1 MRAPLMMEG
10 TQLYY
15 TLEVSKKEVR
25 LVTLLPGDLPDDI
38 HCTLTTVS
46 LIDEPFY
53 EALSYV
59 WGNPTNKC
67 DINLQGNSFP
77 VTTNLESALRH
88 LRYRDLPRVLWIDA
102 ICINQDDIPERNS
115 QVKYMSTIYSKSSL
129 VLAWLGEPKT
139 NKCLTSSFT
148 DEWMNKLVPEGDVI
162 DEDRDND
169 LVFDTFEMML
179 QDLEAHWESDIDDV
193 ASFSIQNLRTGAGII
208 RLFENPWWNRM
219 WTVQEALLG
228 KDTLLI
234 SGRRSILQNDLLAI
248 FTSQLAHSKDGCNSR
263 KSGFIT
269 TSFMKMRFLREYR
282 HGNAS
287 SSLEELLNIFGE
299 RCCSDPR
306 DKIYGLLGILET
318 KEVNSIHPDYGID
331 VTLLYGNTVVNIINE
346 AGNLDILSQL
356 WPRKWHHTGILA
368 GKGPSWIRDWTVERP
383 PHVLVNTVS
392 ERHRLFP
399 KFSASGKS
407 SAIVKERRKSEI
419 TLRGI
424 FLNSLEVLGRANDV
438 EVDNDEEMAETYRE
452 WRQLAQSE
460 IQFDQPYPSSSPTTT
475 YSDAS
480 SQTLCM
486 SIALELSKSNNSGEY
501 QYTRVSNDLQAHNNY
516 QSWWESEIEGT
527 PRLGGKQL
535 LNAENGNSNIIR
547 FHTLVY
553 FATHMRRFFIAKEP
567 RWIGLI
573 PMDAQIDDQL
583 FLLEGG
589 KVPYVL
595 RRMEGKKEYKIIG
608 DCYVHGIMDG
618 EEWNSDKLQ
627 DVILI

>member
-1 MRAPLMMEG
+1 MEG

-53 EALSYV
+53 EALPYV

-88 LRYRDLPRVLWIDA
+88 LRYREQPRVLWIDA
-102 ICINQDDIPERNS
+102 ICINQDDIAERNS
-115 QVKYMSTIYSKSSL
+115 QVKYMGTIYSKSSI
-129 VLAWLGEPKT
+129 VHAWLGEPKT

-148 DEWMNKLVPEGDVI
+148 AGWIDKLVPDGDVI

-179 QDLEAHWESDIDDV
+179 QDLEAHWESDIDD
-193 ASFSIQNLRTGAGII
+193 
-208 RLFENPWWNRM
+208 WNRM

-234 SGRRSILQNDLLAI
+234 SGRRSILQNDLSAI
-248 FTSQLAHSKDGCNSR
+248 FTSQLAQSKDGCNPR

-299 RCCSDPR
+299 RRCSDPR
-306 DKIYGLLGILET
+306 DKIYGLLGILAT

-331 VTLLYGNTVVNIINE
+331 VALLYGNTVVSIINE
-346 AGNLDILSQL
+346 ARNLDILSQL

-368 GKGPSWIRDWTVERP
+368 GKGPSWIRDWTAERP

-438 EVDNDEEMAETYRE
+438 ELDNDEEMAETYRE
-452 WRQLAQSE
+452 
-460 IQFDQPYPSSSPTTT
+460 
-475 YSDAS
+475 
-480 SQTLCM
+480 
-486 SIALELSKSNNSGEY
+486 
-501 QYTRVSNDLQAHNNY
+501 
-516 QSWWESEIEGT
+516 
-527 PRLGGKQL
+527 
-535 LNAENGNSNIIR
+535 
-547 FHTLVY
+547 
-553 FATHMRRFFIAKEP
+553 
-567 RWIGLI
+567 
-573 PMDAQIDDQL
+573 
-583 FLLEGG
+583 
-589 KVPYVL
+589 
-595 RRMEGKKEYKIIG
+595 
-608 DCYVHGIMDG
+608 
-618 EEWNSDKLQ
+618 
-627 DVILI
+627 

>member
-1 MRAPLMMEG
+1 MMEE
-10 TQLYY
+10 TQLYH

-25 LVTLLPGDLPDDI
+25 LVTLLPGDFSNDI
-38 HCTLTTVS
+38 FCTLTTVS

-59 WGNPTNKC
+59 WGNPMNKC
-67 DINLQGNSFP
+67 DINLQGVSFP
-77 VTTNLESALRH
+77 ITTNLESALRH
-88 LRYRDLPRVLWIDA
+88 LRYYDLPRILWIDA
-102 ICINQDDIPERNS
+102 ICINQEDIPERNS
-115 QVKYMSTIYSKSSL
+115 QVKYMGTIYSKSSI

-139 NKCLTSSFT
+139 NKCLTSSLT
-148 DEWMNKLVPEGDVI
+148 AGWMDKLVPEGDVI
-162 DEDRDND
+162 DEERDND

-179 QDLEAHWESDIDDV
+179 KDLEAHWESDNDDV

-208 RLFENPWWNRM
+208 RLFENPWWDRM

-234 SGRRSILQNDLLAI
+234 SGRRSILQNDLSAI
-248 FTSQLAHSKDGCNSR
+248 FTSQLAHSKDGCNPR

-282 HGNAS
+282 DGSAS
-287 SSLEELLNIFGE
+287 SSLEGLLNVFGE
-299 RCCSDPR
+299 RRCSDPR
-306 DKIYGLLGILET
+306 DKIYGLLGILAT
-318 KEVNSIHPDYGID
+318 KEVDSIHPDYDID
-331 VTLLYGNTVVNIINE
+331 IALLYGDTVVDIINE
-346 AGNLDILSQL
+346 ARNLDILSQL
-356 WPRKWHHTGILA
+356 WPRKWHCTGILA
-368 GKGPSWIRDWTVERP
+368 GKGPSWIRDWTAERP
-383 PHVLVNTVS
+383 SHVLVDTVS

-407 SAIVKERRKSEI
+407 SAIVKERRKSGI
-419 TLRGI
+419 TLRGM
-424 FLNSLEVLGRANDV
+424 FLNSLQVLGRANDV

-460 IQFDQPYPSSSPTTT
+460 TQFDQRYPNSSRAMT
-475 YSDAS
+475 YSDAF

-486 SIALELSKSNNSGEY
+486 SIALSFELSQSNNSACEY
-501 QYTRVSNDLQAHNNY
+501 YFRRVSNDLQARKSYH
-516 QSWWESEIEGT
+516 SWWESEIEGT

-535 LNAENGNSNIIR
+535 LNAENADSDILR
-547 FHTLVY
+547 FHSLVC

-567 RWIGLI
+567 RWIGLV
-573 PMDAQIDDQL
+573 PMDAQIGDRL

-589 KVPYVL
+589 KLPYIL
-595 RRMEGKKEYKIIG
+595 RRMEGEEEYKIIG

>member
-1 MRAPLMMEG
+1 M
-10 TQLYY
+10 
-15 TLEVSKKEVR
+15 R
-25 LVTLLPGDLPDDI
+25 LVTLLPGDFSNDI
-38 HCTLTTVS
+38 RCTLTTVS

-59 WGNPTNKC
+59 WGNPTNRC
-67 DINLQGNSFP
+67 DINLQDVSFP
-77 VTTNLESALRH
+77 VTINLESALRY
-88 LRYRDLPRVLWIDA
+88 LRYRDLPRILWIDA
-102 ICINQDDIPERNS
+102 ICINQEDIPERNS
-115 QVKYMSTIYSKSSL
+115 QVKYMGTIYSKSSI

-148 DEWMNKLVPEGDVI
+148 AGWMDKLVPEGDAI
-162 DEDRDND
+162 DEERDND

-179 QDLEAHWESDIDDV
+179 KDLEAHWESDNDDV

-228 KDTLLI
+228 KDTFLI
-234 SGRRSILQNDLLAI
+234 SGRRSILQNDLSAI
-248 FTSQLAHSKDGCNSR
+248 FTSQLAHSKDGCNPR

-269 TSFMKMRFLREYR
+269 TSFLKMRFLREYR

-287 SSLEELLNIFGE
+287 SSLEGLLNVFGE
-299 RCCSDPR
+299 RRCSDPR
-306 DKIYGLLGILET
+306 DKIYGLLGILAT

-331 VTLLYGNTVVNIINE
+331 IALLYGNTIVDIINE
-346 AGNLDILSQL
+346 ARNLDILSQL
-356 WPRKWHHTGILA
+356 WPRKWHGTGILA
-368 GKGPSWIRDWTVERP
+368 GKGPSWIRDWTAERP
-383 PHVLVNTVS
+383 PHVLMDTVS
-392 ERHRLFP
+392 ARHRLFP
-399 KFSASGKS
+399 KLSAAGKS
-407 SAIVKERRKSEI
+407 SAMVKERRKSEI

-424 FLNSLEVLGRANDV
+424 FLNSLQVLGRASDV
-438 EVDNDEEMAETYRE
+438 EADNDEEMAETYRE

-460 IQFDQPYPSSSPTTT
+460 TLFGQLYPSSSRTTT
-475 YSDAS
+475 YSDAF
-480 SQTLCM
+480 SQTFCM
-486 SIALELSKSNNSGEY
+486 SIACEFSQSNNSGEY
-501 QYTRVSNDLQAHNNY
+501 YYRRISNDLQARKDYH
-516 QSWWESEIEGT
+516 SWWESEIEGT

-535 LNAENGNSNIIR
+535 LNAENGNSDIMR
-547 FHTLVY
+547 FHSLVY

-567 RWIGLI
+567 KWIGLV
-573 PMDAQIDDQL
+573 PMDAQIGDQL

-589 KVPYVL
+589 KVPYIL
-595 RRMEGKKEYKIIG
+595 RRMEGDEEYKIIG